1 MKGRNKHMKNL
12 VQFLLSILFLQSF
25 MACGGNY
32 NINIKGRDRT
42 IVVPNTAS
50 MQPPYES
57 NGQSP
62 PRRYVVRMSDGKLDW
77 EVELPESANG
87 YELRI
92 PFQGGQKGP
101 LQHQGEGMT
110 SGDKALVDH
119 LRKNHPDYQN
129 EKEGV
134 FNSQDSQ
141 TPQTPQ
147 NPQNPQN
154 PQTPQTP
161 QIPQADAINPAS
173 IEKPIS
179 STNSNIDPTQPA
191 PSRQSYLVGLE
202 QAKQLFN
209 QGKFEMSLVVLGSLN
224 DDYPNDIKILS
235 MMGTL
240 WLKMNRPELA
250 RTYWE
255 NVLRMDPQ
263 NRSIIEALKQINQT
277 SNINRQ
283 ESE

>member
-1 MKGRNKHMKNL
+1 MKHL
-12 VQFLLSILFLQSF
+12 HPVLFLLFLMTC

-32 NINIKGRDRT
+32 NINIKGRERT

-77 EVELPESANG
+77 ELELPESATG

-92 PFQGGQKGP
+92 PFQGGQKDP
-101 LQHQGEGMT
+101 LHYQGQGMT
-110 SGDKALVDH
+110 AGDKVLLEH

-134 FNSQDSQ
+134 FTKPSDSSQNSTASSNQSASNDQS
-141 TPQTPQ
+141 
-147 NPQNPQN
+147 NPKNN
-154 PQTPQTP
+154 L
-161 QIPQADAINPAS
+161 
-173 IEKPIS
+173 
-179 STNSNIDPTQPA
+179 DPTQPA

-209 QGKFEMSLVVLGSLN
+209 QGKFEMSLVILSALN
-224 DDYPNDIKILS
+224 EDYPNDIKILS

-240 WLKMNRPELA
+240 WLKMNKPELA

-255 NVLRMDPQ
+255 NVLKMDPQ
-263 NRSIIEALKQINQT
+263 NRTIIEALKQINQNQ
-277 SNINRQ
+277 SLNEQ
-283 ESE
+283 EN